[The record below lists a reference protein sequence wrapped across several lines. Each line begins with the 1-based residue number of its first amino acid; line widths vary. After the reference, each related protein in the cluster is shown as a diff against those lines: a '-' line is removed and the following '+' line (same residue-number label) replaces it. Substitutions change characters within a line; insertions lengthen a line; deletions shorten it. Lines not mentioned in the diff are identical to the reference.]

1 MANPAISYAPPWNE
15 KIRLSL
21 IGAIYGGRN
30 KFKSF
35 GSFAEKD
42 SVFLKMRYQF

>member
-1 MANPAISYAPPWNE
+1 VPPGNE

-21 IGAIYGGRN
+21 VGAFYGGRN
-30 KFKSF
+30 KFKSLGF
-35 GSFAEKD
+35 FSEKD

>member
-1 MANPAISYAPPWNE
+1 MNPAISYVPPGNE

-21 IGAIYGGRN
+21 VGAFYGGRN

-35 GSFAEKD
+35 GFFDEKD